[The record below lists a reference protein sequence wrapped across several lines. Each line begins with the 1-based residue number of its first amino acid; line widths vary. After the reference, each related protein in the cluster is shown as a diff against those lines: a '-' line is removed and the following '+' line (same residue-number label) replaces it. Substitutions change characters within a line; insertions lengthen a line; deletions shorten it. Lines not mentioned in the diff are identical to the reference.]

1 MEYKSFKFASA
12 KRIQKGADKHDLI
25 QKKASLKLRHYRLPE
40 LYFPDLKFGQ
50 ISDRAAKEA
59 EKRTLLKQQLGKI
72 TKGLIGASE

>member
-50 ISDRAAKEA
+50 ILDRA